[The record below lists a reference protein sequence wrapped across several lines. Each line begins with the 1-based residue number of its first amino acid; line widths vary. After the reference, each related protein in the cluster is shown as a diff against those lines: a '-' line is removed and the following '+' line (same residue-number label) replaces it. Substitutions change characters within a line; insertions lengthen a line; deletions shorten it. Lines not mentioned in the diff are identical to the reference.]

1 MFDDANE
8 AETEVVNVYI
18 ERILWLLYRVNHEVF
33 VNVLVLDIELPDV
46 DLELLASDRLL
57 RVPVGNAPCRCYDS
71 DRRSGDL

>member
-8 AETEVVNVYI
+8 AETEVVKVYI
-18 ERILWLLYRVNHEVF
+18 ERILWLLCRINVS
-33 VNVLVLDIELPDV
+33 VNVLVLDIEFPV
-46 DLELLASDRLL
+46 VELELLASDRLL